1 MTIDIKIITYLM
13 IATRKHGVHIKL
25 FLYMHGFYNNYIDK
39 PFHIIYI
46 YIIQSREISFCP
58 SISLSFKTSLT
69 AGPIKICLTLIIPKG
84 SLMVLSFK
92 KALFECLIKFLVGSN

>member
-46 YIIQSREISFCP
+46 YHTE
-58 SISLSFKTSLT
+58 
-69 AGPIKICLTLIIPKG
+69 
-84 SLMVLSFK
+84 
-92 KALFECLIKFLVGSN
+92 